1 MCGMDSTYS
10 IEKTNHHTKLIF
22 KKRSLVECSNFL
34 ESFLSISIVNSIII
48 IMHYFKS
55 FHRLHFSFLLGIG
68 VGLATSAA
76 FVALNHYFKNKRGQ
90 AVGLSMAGTALGMLI
105 LPQLVSHLL
114 DWFAFSGA
122 ILVLAGLA
130 LHATFG
136 STLLQPVKWHLK
148 EEIIDVEMASQTP
161 YMETLKED
169 EDDDLPEM
177 KTLLFPP
184 PSANGR
190 QMRKNFSEVAIS
202 SMNKGMTKRPTFP
215 RIMSNGSNMAANGV
229 LSNTDLSSSIR
240 RRKASVMS
248 QISTLD
254 FMGSNL
260 LVHVNVSFE

>member
-1 MCGMDSTYS
+1 MY
-10 IEKTNHHTKLIF
+10 
-22 KKRSLVECSNFL
+22 
-34 ESFLSISIVNSIII
+34 LSI
-48 IMHYFKS
+48 
-55 FHRLHFSFLLGIG
+55 LQGIG

-105 LPQLVSHLL
+105 LPQLVRLL
-114 DWFAFSGA
+114 LEAFEFSGA

-130 LHATFG
+130 LHAAFG
-136 STLLQPVKWHLK
+136 STLLQPIKWHLR
-148 EEIIDVEMASQTP
+148 EEIIDVEMAPQSP
-161 YMETLKED
+161 HMETLKED
-169 EDDDLPEM
+169 EDELPEM

-184 PSANGR
+184 VGANGR

-202 SMNKGMTKRPTFP
+202 SMNNGMSKRPTFP

-229 LSNTDLSSSIR
+229 LSNSDLSTSIR

-248 QISTLD
+248 QLSALD

-260 LVHVNVSFE
+260 LVHVNVSFRN